1 MEVAKPLL
9 LFLKNMIDFTLTEDQ
24 ELIQKTAREFAVE
37 HLAPG
42 VMDRDE
48 NAEFPYE
55 QIKLMGELGFMG
67 MMVPE
72 EYSGAGM
79 DTLTYVI
86 ALEEIAAVEAAAST
100 IMSVNNSLVCQL
112 LADWGTNVQ
121 KDQYLK
127 TLASGK
133 KLGAYSLSEPQ
144 SGSDASNL
152 RTHARRKTG
161 HYIINGTKN
170 WVTNG
175 INSDVVVMFCLTDKD
190 LGSKGI
196 SAFIVDKGMAGFS
209 TGKKEDKLGIR
220 ASDTCELYFEDC
232 EVPVEN
238 RIGEEGAGFKIAMNT
253 LGGGRIGIAAQALG
267 IARAALEAAVAY
279 AGARKQFGKTI
290 GSFGAIQNKLANTAT
305 EIDAARLLIWRA
317 AKLKDRGKPYV
328 KESSM
333 AKLYA
338 STVAMKAATDCV
350 QIYGGYGY
358 MREYGV
364 ERLMRDAKITQ
375 IYEGTSEIQ
384 QLIIGRELMK

>member
-1 MEVAKPLL
+1 
-9 LFLKNMIDFTLTEDQ
+9 MIDFTLTEDQ

-127 TLASGK
+127 TLASGI

-152 RTHARRKTG
+152 RTHARRKNG
-161 HYIINGTKN
+161 HYLINGTKN

-253 LGGGRIGIAAQALG
+253 LGGGRIGIAAQGLG

-384 QLIIGRELMK
+384 QLVIGRELMK

>member
-1 MEVAKPLL
+1 
-9 LFLKNMIDFTLTEDQ
+9 MIDFTLTEDQ

-48 NAEFPYE
+48 NAEFPDE

-152 RTHARRKTG
+152 RTHARRKNG

-196 SAFIVDKGMAGFS
+196 SAFIVDKGMAGFF

>member
-1 MEVAKPLL
+1 
-9 LFLKNMIDFTLTEDQ
+9 MIDFTLTEDQ
-24 ELIQKTAREFAVE
+24 ELIQKTAQEFAVE

-121 KDQYLK
+121 KEQYLK

-152 RTHARRKTG
+152 RTHARQKNG

-220 ASDTCELYFEDC
+220 ASDTCELYFENC

-238 RIGEEGAGFKIAMNT
+238 RIGEEGAGFKIAMNS
-253 LGGGRIGIAAQALG
+253 LEGGRIGIAAQGLG

-384 QLIIGRELMK
+384 QLVISRELMK

>member
-1 MEVAKPLL
+1 
-9 LFLKNMIDFTLTEDQ
+9 MIDFTLTEDQ

-127 TLASGK
+127 TLASGI

-152 RTHARRKTG
+152 RTHARRKNG

-175 INSDVVVMFCLTDKD
+175 INSDVVVIFCLTDKD

-253 LGGGRIGIAAQALG
+253 LGGGRIGIAAQGLG
-267 IARAALEAAVAY
+267 IARAALEAAVSY

-384 QLIIGRELMK
+384 QLVIGRELMK